1 VLERLEQTINDKPGE
16 GTANTSGLFRAN
28 KPILYISVIVIAAF
42 GAFAYQLRVESIFAC
57 TADGYGSDRYLEYC
71 QAAGYGDYDHGA
83 FWFGLEPLARDFA
96 HSAQVLFLGNSRTQF
111 GFSSSI
117 TADWFSSRAVRYYLL
132 GFGHWEKYLFEQK
145 LLDKL
150 RPQAK
155 VYVINIDNF
164 FEPSESELDQLVM
177 HDSGA
182 LRQYQNKRLWQ
193 LIHRPICSAV
203 PAICG
208 PEFAVFRMRETG
220 AWMLIGGTFS
230 GEPVSND
237 QVVDN
242 AVVERQ
248 VKLGREFLLRLP
260 VKPECVILTLVP
272 TVGTQSAAARAIA
285 EALKSNLVA
294 PTPDALRTFD
304 GVHLD
309 HVSAERWSKAFF
321 EAAGPRIQE
330 CVSQPP
336 GSEN

>member
-1 VLERLEQTINDKPGE
+1 MLGRLEQTITDKPVE
-16 GTANTSGLFRAN
+16 VAAKARGLFRTN
-28 KPILYISVIVIAAF
+28 KPILYIAVIIIAAF
-42 GAFAYQLRVESIFAC
+42 GTFAYQLRVDSIFAC

-83 FWFGLEPLARDFA
+83 FWFGLEPPARDFA
-96 HSAQVLFLGNSRTQF
+96 HNAQVLFLGNSRTQF
-111 GFSSSI
+111 GFSNGV

-132 GFGHWEKYLFEQK
+132 GFAYSEKYLFEQK

-155 VYVINIDNF
+155 VYVINIDKF
-164 FEPSESELDQLVM
+164 FEPTETEPARLVM

-182 LRQYQNKRLWQ
+182 LGRYQNKRLWQ
-193 LIHRPICSAV
+193 LIHRPICNAV

-208 PEFAVFRMRETG
+208 HEFAVFRIRETG
-220 AWMLIGGTFS
+220 VWMGSGGRFR
-230 GEPVSND
+230 GEPVSTD

-242 AVVERQ
+242 SLVERE
-248 VKLGREFLLRLP
+248 VKSGREFLLRLP

-272 TVGTQSAAARAIA
+272 TVGAQSAAARTIA
-285 EALKSNLVA
+285 EALQSNFVA

-304 GVHLD
+304 GSHLD
-309 HVSAERWSKAFF
+309 HVSAERWSQAFF

-330 CVSQPP
+330 CLSQPP